1 MKMKELHDQV
11 KENYED
17 GNYADP
23 KEASYYTAPDEI
35 TKNKRILH
43 VIEPVSLILLILSIY
58 RGLHIS
64 NWIRWVILILFICN
78 ALAVI
83 YFSLKINQAEKD
95 NNSK

>member
-1 MKMKELHDQV
+1 MKINDLHNQV
-11 KENYED
+11 KENYEN
-17 GNYADP
+17 GNYTDS
-23 KEASYYTAPDEI
+23 KDTSYYTAPDEI
-35 TKNKRILH
+35 TKNKRILR

-83 YFSLKINQAEKD
+83 YFSVKVIQSEK
-95 NNSK
+95 NSKQK